1 MIPPPPVARLASL
14 VAAVAWLALVIVSAV
29 VGAYKGFVPR
39 LAGTLLDTAA
49 TVAFA
54 TAGLGLITER
64 WQRRE
69 WERRTGPV
77 VRMLVDRALGPARR
91 ASLSSPSWA
100 LPELQRVQAGPIE
113 PAFRLPF
120 DQKRR
125 VTLLRAQQLTTEVMN
140 ALQLV
145 ADVASGS
152 TWKEAKENLDRALP
166 DLEIRDDL
174 RPPFTIER
182 TSLLPSNAIRQH
194 NADEITAA
202 FERTDHVIAEL
213 VSYTPD
219 NAESLVTQFEQLRT
233 KVGEPIDDRKH
244 AMAPVDTA
252 SDTYREAK
260 NAITLVAESYEG
272 FELDHLAPPRID
284 SIYRT
289 RTDGESAIDKVF
301 NDHLDESEN
310 LQEMVWAQTVLPTAR
325 LLESTEKFFEAL
337 RATPGA
343 GESAE
348 ALAHPEDQE
357 PGVARSGLHARM
369 LMPSAA

>member
-1 MIPPPPVARLASL
+1 M
-14 VAAVAWLALVIVSAV
+14 
-29 VGAYKGFVPR
+29 
-39 LAGTLLDTAA
+39 
-49 TVAFA
+49 
-54 TAGLGLITER
+54 
-64 WQRRE
+64 
-69 WERRTGPV
+69 
-77 VRMLVDRALGPARR
+77 
-91 ASLSSPSWA
+91 
-100 LPELQRVQAGPIE
+100 QAGPIE

-174 RPPFTIER
+174 RPPFTIEP

-272 FELDHLAPPRID
+272 LNSIIWLLLTID

-357 PGVARSGLHARM
+357 PGDGG
-369 LMPSAA
+369 